1 MVGDAGALSR
11 AVDGVVVVARLGS
24 LTRAVAHD
32 SREFL
37 ATLPCR
43 VLGVAVVGI
52 PTESAAYR
60 YRYYSDAAAT
70 NRRRQT
76 RPKASLSPTPCCRLA
91 SPARRRSTELNRS
104 CA

>member
-1 MVGDAGALSR
+1 MGDAGALSR
-11 AVDGVVVVARLGS
+11 AVDGVVVVARLGTV
-24 LTRAVAHD
+24 TRAVAHD

-60 YRYYSDAAAT
+60 YKYYSKQGDDAGEEAMVPDAGC
-70 NRRRQT
+70 REAP
-76 RPKASLSPTPCCRLA
+76 RPPRPSPP
-91 SPARRRSTELNRS
+91 SPSVLERT
-104 CA
+104 